1 VSLLIALM
9 IAQAGTAAA
18 GGGGCKNPITQMDMN
33 SCAAQDYRSADREL
47 NAQWAIT
54 TSEMRQADIA
64 TRPQEDGRPGYYDQL
79 LTAQRL
85 WISFRDAH
93 CASEG
98 YGARG
103 GSMEPMLISGCR
115 AILTRERTAQ
125 LRGLAD
131 LSGG

>member
-1 VSLLIALM
+1 MSMLLALM

-18 GGGGCKNPITQMDMN
+18 GGCKNPITQMDMN
-33 SCAAQDYRSADREL
+33 ACAAQDYRAADSEL
-47 NAQWAIT
+47 NAQWTVT
-54 TSEMRQADIA
+54 TGEMRQADIA
-64 TRPQEDGRPGYYDQL
+64 TRPQADGRPGYYDQL

-98 YGARG
+98 YAARG
-103 GSMEPMLISGCR
+103 GSMEPMLISGCK

-125 LRGLAD
+125 LRELAD
-131 LSGG
+131 LSDR